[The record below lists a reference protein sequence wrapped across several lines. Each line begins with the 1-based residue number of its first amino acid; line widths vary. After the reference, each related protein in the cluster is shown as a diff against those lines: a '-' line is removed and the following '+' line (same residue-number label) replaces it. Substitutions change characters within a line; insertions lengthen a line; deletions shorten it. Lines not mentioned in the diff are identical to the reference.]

1 MPEHDTPGPF
11 APNAMPATPA
21 AKPRAPSPTPNQT
34 RAKALASFR
43 RLMRWMLVV
52 ALVMVLFAFA
62 SFRFMDVPITGAMV
76 VATIAGVGV
85 SMLVGTGLM
94 GMIFLS
100 ANSGHDDEASD
111 HRIDH
116 SDFEG

>member
-1 MPEHDTPGPF
+1 MPVHDTPP
-11 APNAMPATPA
+11 APTTRTA
-21 AKPRAPSPTPNQT
+21 AKPTPNQT

-43 RLMRWMLVV
+43 RLMRWMVGLAV
-52 ALVMVLFAFA
+52 LMVLLALG
-62 SFRFMDVPITGAMV
+62 SFKLMDVPITGAMF
-76 VATIAGVGV
+76 VATIAGVGF